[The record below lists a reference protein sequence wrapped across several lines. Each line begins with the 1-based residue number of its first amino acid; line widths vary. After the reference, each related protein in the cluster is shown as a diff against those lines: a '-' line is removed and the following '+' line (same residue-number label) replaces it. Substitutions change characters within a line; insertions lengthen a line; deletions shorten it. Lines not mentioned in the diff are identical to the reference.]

1 MIAATDEPR
10 RARASKRPG
19 ALPASGL
26 IEQEAGP

>member
-19 ALPASGL
+19 VPPAHGPV
-26 IEQEAGP
+26 EQKAGP